1 MNRRQLYL
9 RAIVDL
15 YLAQP
20 DTPTTA
26 KRSDWGIAATL
37 YQRRLPLEVVAH
49 AIRLV
54 TVRRIG
60 CRDVIGRRDPIGPGD
75 WPAPFSSWVA
85 RETTMKSRGRVVNS

>member
-20 DTPTTA
+20 DTPTKA

-37 YQRRLPLEVVAH
+37 YQRRLPLEVIAH

-54 TVRRIG
+54 TVRRIE
-60 CRDVIGRRDPIGPGD
+60 RDGDDPLEPIHSLAYYR
-75 WPAPFSSWVA
+75 W
-85 RETTMKSRGRVVNS
+85 